1 MNQDPFFAYFIKNRE
16 SLSQQMHK
24 EKSLFKRYSRFP
36 QILLPA
42 PEQISETFSDMVS
55 ARRSLREYADRPLTL
70 QELSTFFFWSA
81 GRLEKRNKEKD
92 INERRVHPS
101 GGGKFPLELYVLILK
116 SGEIER
122 GVYHY
127 NIEMHAL
134 EQMITVD
141 IDTTLAQLAPHDDFA
156 REGGM
161 IILFS
166 FVKDRSVGKY
176 GALAYKLAFMESG
189 HISQNMYLLSSTLNL
204 ACCGMGM
211 NDGSGFDKAL
221 QVDSIDESVFYGLA
235 VGVKRENVL

>member
-1 MNQDPFFAYFIKNRE
+1 MNQDPFFAYFIKNRK
-16 SLSQQMHK
+16 SLSQQMYK
-24 EKSLFKRYSRFP
+24 EGSFFKRYPRFP
-36 QILLPA
+36 QIPLPA
-42 PEQISETFSDMVS
+42 PKQVSETFSNMVS
-55 ARRSLREYADRPLTL
+55 GRRSIREYTDRPLTL

-81 GRLEKRNKEKD
+81 GRLEKRNEEKD
-92 INERRVHPS
+92 MHERRVHPS

-141 IDTTLAQLAPHDDFA
+141 IDMTLAQLAPHDDFA
-156 REGGM
+156 REGNM

-166 FVKDRSVGKY
+166 FVKNRSFEKY

-189 HISQNMYLLSSTLNL
+189 HISQNMYLLATALDF

-211 NDGSGFDKAL
+211 SDGSGFDKVL
-221 QVDSIDESVFYGLA
+221 HIDSIKESVFYGIA
-235 VGVKRENVL
+235 IGAKK